1 MQWFVEANYGMFI
14 HFGLYSQLGGVWQG
28 KQVRGYAEWIQGNG
42 NINEK
47 GGNLLLNVGPDGNG
61 LIQPEAI
68 AILKQTAE
76 LLEAAPINKKIP
88 LVTQVPGIKVK

>member
-1 MQWFVEANYGMFI
+1 MVCGGQLRDV
-14 HFGLYSQLGGVWQG
+14 YSLWPLFATWRRVAGQAG
-28 KQVRGYAEWIQGNG
+28 RGYAEWIQGNG

-76 LLEAAPINKKIP
+76 LLEAAPIHKKIP